1 MVLAGRHVPLPYR
14 VVLMAAVLLAASCT
28 RQSPLPYGGA
38 AMPSPNECYVLVSDK
53 EGLAGAREY
62 INGPARL
69 FALTELPFGSNW
81 HHRIRSLRAGARAT
95 ATVWA
100 DQGFQGPS
108 LRLAPNAQQRA
119 LSETLSGRIESLE
132 IACQAQ

>member
-1 MVLAGRHVPLPYR
+1 
-14 VVLMAAVLLAASCT
+14 
-28 RQSPLPYGGA
+28 
-38 AMPSPNECYVLVSDK
+38 MPSPNGCYVLVSDK

-62 INGPARL
+62 INGPTKL

-81 HHRIRSLRAGARAT
+81 HRRIRSLRAGPQAT
-95 ATVWA
+95 ATVFA

-108 LRLAPNAQQRA
+108 LRLAPDTEQRM
-119 LSETLSGRIESLE
+119 LSGELSRRIESLE